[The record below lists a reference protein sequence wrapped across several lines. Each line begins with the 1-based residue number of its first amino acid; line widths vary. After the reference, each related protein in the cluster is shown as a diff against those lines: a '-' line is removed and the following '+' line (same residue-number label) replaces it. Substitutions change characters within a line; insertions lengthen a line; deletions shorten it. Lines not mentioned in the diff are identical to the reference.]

1 MILVSACLLG
11 EKVRYDGS
19 GYNNEI
25 LNKYKHLAKF
35 QVVCPEVLAGL
46 SIPRNPAEIT
56 ANKVLT
62 NKGEDVT
69 NYFINGA
76 YLTMKLAKKQGIKTA
91 ILKAN
96 SPSCGNKLVYD
107 GTFQNKKVKGQGLT
121 AQMLTLAGV
130 VVSSEEEL
138 TEELLVRLIQED

>member
-1 MILVSACLLG
+1 MS
-11 EKVRYDGS
+11 K
-19 GYNNEI
+19 
-25 LNKYKHLAKF
+25 
-35 QVVCPEVLAGL
+35 
-46 SIPRNPAEIT
+46 

-130 VVSSEEEL
+130 VVYSEEEL